1 MISPQRNRISADGNE
16 FFFWAFLTDK
26 DTPNGTD
33 FCPRSTLLF
42 LYKVAYK
49 KILGNAS
56 SMMMMLPVDVVE
68 WSFVIVKI
76 PQICS

>member
-49 KILGNAS
+49 KSGEC
-56 SMMMMLPVDVVE
+56 VDDGTDAVDGHL
-68 WSFVIVKI
+68 
-76 PQICS
+76 